1 MALILDTENEIIIA
15 DDAGGMAHKLIDL
28 LDDEP
33 DHDTL
38 THLAAAVLGCD
49 VLDIVITRAE

>member
-1 MALILDTENEIIIA
+1 MALILDTDKEIIIA
-15 DDAGGMAHKLIDL
+15 DDAGHLARRLTDL